1 MSVFVCFIYRFG
13 ASAVLP
19 KEAFSSLQELV
30 ASLSSIDG
38 FKYNGSTEFKSAN
51 GSETC
56 TIAIEATRRFIAS
69 LHRAARRPSGAAG
82 SRDPR
87 RSTRRRLRPPG
98 LDELGL
104 QAAIE
109 HCADG
114 WRARFPQIE
123 VGISFEGDFDTLG
136 EALNITLYRLAQEGF
151 TNVTRHARAHR
162 VVLRL
167 SRDAAIVTLSLQ
179 DDGVGSRLLRG
190 SAGLGLVGMR
200 ERVES
205 LGGEMTITTAP
216 GEGFGIVACFPAAG
230 DVA

>member
-1 MSVFVCFIYRFG
+1 MRM
-13 ASAVLP
+13 ALQ
-19 KEAFSSLQELV
+19 QELAGALEENRRLSRSHV
-30 ASLSSIDG
+30 AVQEGERKSLARELHDELGQHLNAIKID
-38 FKYNGSTEFKSAN
+38 AV
-51 GSETC
+51 
-56 TIAIEATRRFIAS
+56 AIRDGGDHLAPEVMR
-69 LHRAARRPSGAAG
+69 AAG
-82 SRDPR
+82 SIIGIVDHVHGVTRDIM
-87 RSTRRRLRPPG
+87 RRLRPPG

-114 WRARFPQIE
+114 WRARFPQIA
-123 VGISFEGDFDTLG
+123 VSISFEGDFDTLG

-179 DDGVGSRLLRG
+179 DDGVGSRLSRG